1 MFKHLHKTKADPRK
15 KVGTSE
21 PYEGSDRQ
29 RRVRESTQRHEKRKE
44 ESAKKGT
51 ENPNVDW
58 DKLRKD
64 LKSEFGSEEQMQAA
78 EEFGAHLKGANGFSI
93 QRQAFRL
100 AQEKVHPQPIPGSE
114 QLLGQAERF
123 IKREGKNKTP
133 DSVIAIFD
141 LVVALNNYK
150 GNSKKEISLG
160 TDLARLAAT
169 GGLAKAVR
177 SYLMDKDEKKFVES
191 CNQIMTQFYKP
202 LAADV
207 SLWNAIKEFIKPA
220 LEYLHIDTKRLLSS
234 NNLIKDKNV
243 QGMFKKVVQ
252 QGIEIAEE
260 EQIDTN
266 LNKP

>member
-1 MFKHLHKTKADPRK
+1 
-15 KVGTSE
+15 
-21 PYEGSDRQ
+21 
-29 RRVRESTQRHEKRKE
+29 
-44 ESAKKGT
+44 
-51 ENPNVDW
+51 
-58 DKLRKD
+58 
-64 LKSEFGSEEQMQAA
+64 MQAA

-100 AQEKVHPQPIPGSE
+100 AQEKVHPGPIPGSNE
-114 QLLGQAERF
+114 LSQQLEKLM
-123 IKREGKNKTP
+123 KGKKVP
-133 DSVIAIFD
+133 ASVTAIFN
-141 LVVALNNYK
+141 LANALNNYK
-150 GNSKKEISLG
+150 GNSKGEISLG
-160 TDLARLAAT
+160 TNLARLAVA
-169 GGLAKAVR
+169 GRLGEAVGN
-177 SYLMDKDEKKFVES
+177 YFKDKDEEKFVES

-234 NNLIKDKNV
+234 NDLIKDKNV